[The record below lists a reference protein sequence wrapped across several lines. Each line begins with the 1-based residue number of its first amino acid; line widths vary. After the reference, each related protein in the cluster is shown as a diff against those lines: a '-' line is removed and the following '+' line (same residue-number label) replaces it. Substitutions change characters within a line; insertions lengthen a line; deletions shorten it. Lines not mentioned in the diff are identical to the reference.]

1 MQWRRQ
7 TCPQTTR
14 SSLGWHLAPAWEGVK
29 EGFLE
34 EGISKLDLED
44 EEAVKK
50 ESSP

>member
-1 MQWRRQ
+1 MLVIPRAGDRR
-7 TCPQTTR
+7 R
-14 SSLGWHLAPAWEGVK
+14 LGWHLVPAWEGVK